1 MNEPNNPDYLANF
14 AKSRQKMG
22 DVAGAEQYFRQ
33 ALTVAP
39 DHQPSYHGLAEV
51 MLTQGR
57 GQEAQAMLSTWAG
70 TQPYSPDAHVE
81 LAWLQHEMGN
91 TQGQRSLCSRP
102 CKSIRT
108 TPQRWLTW
116 GSSTRRWDVPIRRS
130 QCIRTHSEQTGI
142 SPTCIRVWRLCLSKR
157 ELPARCQQQPWLA
170 EFILIQ
176 SHDSHL

>member
-1 MNEPNNPDYLANF
+1 MANSSGWLLRKGQLRGASREFQMALMNEPNNPDYLANF

-91 TQGQRSLCSRP
+91 TQEQRSLCSSPANQSEPLR
-102 CKSIRT
+102 SAGSHGAVLRGDGT
-108 TPQRWLTW
+108 SRSGGRNVSELTPN
-116 GSSTRRWDVPIRRS
+116 
-130 QCIRTHSEQTGI
+130 
-142 SPTCIRVWRLCLSKR
+142 RLES
-157 ELPARCQQQPWLA
+157 A
-170 EFILIQ
+170 
-176 SHDSHL
+176 